1 MLLKQDTAE
10 AAAVDEAA
18 GVGRD
23 ERCCWSEAACYHQ
36 GKSSTWTETE
46 SPLIHSCVH
55 GARKQVT
62 KSSERVR
69 LEKHDLMGHLSEGP

>member
-1 MLLKQDTAE
+1 MRLLGWAWVTGADGVRMPVTTR
-10 AAAVDEAA
+10 A
-18 GVGRD
+18 GSG
-23 ERCCWSEAACYHQ
+23 
-36 GKSSTWTETE
+36 TWTEMG

-69 LEKHDLMGHLSEGP
+69 LEKHDLMGRLSKGS